1 MLTESEE
8 NYVKAIFKIAER
20 EKKAVST
27 TAIAAHLN
35 TSPASVTDMIKKLA
49 DKDLVEYERYYGV
62 TLTASGIR
70 EATQLIR
77 RHRLWEVF
85 LVEKLRFGW
94 HQVHD
99 IAEQLEHVH
108 SEEMVA
114 RLDAFL
120 DYPRFDPHGDPIPNS
135 DGKFTLRTQEALS
148 SFSPG
153 QQGIV
158 LGVKEHDTP
167 FLAYLNQI
175 GIKLGTEIKVLEMTQ
190 FDQSQRVMIDKKKET
205 TLTHAVSQLL
215 LMKKKGI

>member
-1 MLTESEE
+1 MITESEE
-8 NYVKAIFKIAER
+8 NYIKAIFKIAEK

-27 TAIAAHLN
+27 TAIAAHLE

-49 DKDLVEYERYYGV
+49 DKGLVDYERYYGV
-62 TLTASGIR
+62 TLTAYGIR

-94 HQVHD
+94 HQVHE

-114 RLDAFL
+114 RLDAYL
-120 DYPRFDPHGDPIPNS
+120 DYPRYDPHGDPIPNS
-135 DGKFTLRTQEALS
+135 DGKFTLRTQEPLSALL
-148 SFSPG
+148 PG

-167 FLAYLNQI
+167 FLSYLNQM
-175 GIKLGTEIKVLEMTQ
+175 GIRLGTEIKILEKTQ
-190 FDQSQRVMIDKKKET
+190 FDLSLRAMVDKKKEMT
-205 TLTHAVSQLL
+205 FTHAVSQLL
-215 LMKKKGI
+215 LMKING